1 MDNLKNRGTYH
12 SNTNLGNHSNL
23 DTNVE
28 KVSPTSYQEGYIHGR
43 ASERSI
49 ENERQEIRDEKTAT
63 RGLVIGAALTT
74 LVGLTAG
81 TLFFLNQNQANES
94 STPVVVPPRTASQ
107 QPAKETTI
115 IERNTE
121 IQQVPTVDQEPSVDS
136 QDSQPDIQI
145 TVPSSGQQQAPT
157 QQKTTPQTVPT
168 QPQSQSSPTN
178 PSATQP
184 NTTSQTAPIAFPDTQ
199 PYLTNPGSSTQP
211 QNPTSTG
218 TSDTTGSSGA
228 TSNSNPSGT
237 SNSSGTSTTAQPTT
251 TNQASPTQT
260 QSQNQSQSP
269 NSDSGQ

>member
-12 SNTNLGNHSNL
+12 SNTNFGNHSNL

-121 IQQVPTVDQEPSVDS
+121 IQQVPTVDQNPSVDT

-157 QQKTTPQTVPT
+157 QQKTTPQTVPA

-184 NTTSQTAPIAFPDTQ
+184 NTTSQTAPIAYPETQ

-211 QNPTSTG
+211 QNQTSTG
-218 TSDTTGSSGA
+218 TSGTTGTSGA
-228 TSNSNPSGT
+228 TSTSGATGT
-237 SNSSGTSTTAQPTT
+237 SGNSDTSTTAQPTT

>member
-28 KVSPTSYQEGYIHGR
+28 KVSPTSYQEGYIQGR

-121 IQQVPTVDQEPSVDS
+121 IQQVPTVDQNPSVDT

-157 QQKTTPQTVPT
+157 QQNTTPQTVPT

-211 QNPTSTG
+211 QNQTSTG
-218 TSDTTGSSGA
+218 TSDTTGTSGA

>member
-28 KVSPTSYQEGYIHGR
+28 KVSPTSYQEGYIQGR

-121 IQQVPTVDQEPSVDS
+121 IQQVPTVDQNPSVDT

-157 QQKTTPQTVPT
+157 QQKTTPQTVPA

-211 QNPTSTG
+211 QNQTSTG
-218 TSDTTGSSGA
+218 TSDTTGTSGA
-228 TSNSNPSGT
+228 TSTSNPSGT
-237 SNSSGTSTTAQPTT
+237 SNNSGTSTTAQPTT